1 MEFRSLENTS
11 VKRNDDG
18 VMIDIFLINDDI
30 TYGMPRSFIK
40 NNRLKMHGK
49 PMIRKST
56 RRKQKY
62 VTGLLRYRR

>member
-1 MEFRSLENTS
+1 MKNKNVKDNTIMIEAS
-11 VKRNDDG
+11 VLYN
-18 VMIDIFLINDDI
+18 DI
-30 TYGMPRSFIK
+30 TCGMPRSFIK

-62 VTGLLRYRR
+62 VTGLLRHRH

>member
-1 MEFRSLENTS
+1 MKFRSLENTS

-18 VMIDIFLINDDI
+18 IMIETFALNDDI
-30 TYGMPRSFIK
+30 TYGTPRTLVK
-40 NNRLKMHGK
+40 NNRLKIHGK

-62 VTGLLRYRR
+62 VTGLLRYRH